1 MKSLRCILGFHD
13 WVILDRRNIRSI
25 LRDYAAANRR
35 PRIKEYHGIGN
46 KDLKNKVCIRCRLT
60 KYDLDDY
67 ISILPKLY
75 EEKLKRALEIDE
87 KIFIKDINRINKT
100 KERLDKAN
108 EIRGLKCK

>member
-13 WVILDRRNIRSI
+13 WVILDRRNVKSI
-25 LRDYAAANRR
+25 LRDYAAANHR
-35 PRIKEYHGIGN
+35 PHLKEYHGIGN

-67 ISILPKLY
+67 INILPELY
-75 EEKLKRALEIDE
+75 EKKLKRALEIDE
-87 KIFIKDINRINKT
+87 KMFLNDINRINKA

-108 EIRGLKCK
+108 EIRRSKC